1 MIYHDNGSYYIQSWL
16 FYLPY
21 LLLQLIQEYLQ
32 LARSIPGLKNTTVV
46 ENKLNR
52 INVIITINWK
62 QGNMLARVFSCAVI
76 GLEGVVVEVEVDFS
90 DGLPVITIVG
100 LPDAAVQESRER
112 VQSAIR
118 NAGLFFPRKRLTVN
132 LAPAAVRK
140 EGPAYDLPIA
150 LGALIASGQL
160 SLECV
165 EKSLVVGELSL
176 DGSVR
181 HVRGVLPM
189 AALARQEGFERI
201 FTPQIDAP
209 EAALIPSLEVIP
221 VPSLTALVGHL
232 SGAIIIPPQ
241 PTVTPEELPV
251 SVQTDFTD
259 VKGQEHVKRALE
271 VAAAGGHNVLM
282 VGPPGAGKTL
292 LARAI
297 PGVLPRMSIDEA
309 LDVTRIYSVAD
320 QLPPEVPLIRNRPF
334 RSPHHTISHAG
345 LVGGGNLP
353 HPGEISLA
361 HRGVLFLD
369 ELPEFGMRVLEVLR
383 QPIEDKI
390 VTISRAQGTLTF
402 PASFMLIAAMN
413 PCPCGYYGDP
423 LKSCTCSSGTVT
435 KYQKRISGPLLDRID
450 IHVEVP
456 RVKYEKLSDRHLGE
470 PSAAIQARVETAR
483 EIQRIRFNQNATN
496 RESALHL
503 TCNADMRPAEVRQFC
518 NLDETGR
525 ALMRTAMSQLNLSAR
540 AYHRVLKLARTIADL
555 ASVENIGTA
564 HLAEALQYRP
574 RLMDVG

>member
-1 MIYHDNGSYYIQSWL
+1 
-16 FYLPY
+16 
-21 LLLQLIQEYLQ
+21 
-32 LARSIPGLKNTTVV
+32 
-46 ENKLNR
+46 
-52 INVIITINWK
+52 
-62 QGNMLARVFSCAVI
+62 MLARVFSCAVI
-76 GLEGVVVEVEVDFS
+76 GLEGVVVEVEVDTG
-90 DGLPVITIVG
+90 DGLPAIVIVG

-112 VQSAIR
+112 VQSAIK
-118 NAGLFFPRKRLTVN
+118 NAGLYFPRKRLTVN

-160 SLECV
+160 SDDCV
-165 EKSLVVGELSL
+165 ADSLVIGELSL

-189 AALARQEGFERI
+189 AALARQQGIRRI
-201 FTPQIDAP
+201 FTPPSDAP
-209 EAALIPSLEVIP
+209 EAALIPDLEVYP
-221 VPSLTALVGHL
+221 VVSLGALVGHL
-232 SGAIIIPPQ
+232 SGRFPIPPQ
-241 PTVTPEELPV
+241 PTIQPEDLPV
-251 SVQTDFTD
+251 LVQTDFSEI
-259 VKGQEHVKRALE
+259 KGQEHVKRALE
-271 VAAAGGHNVLM
+271 VAAAGGHNMLM

-297 PGVLPRMSIDEA
+297 PSILPRMSIDEA

-320 QLPPEVPLIRNRPF
+320 QLPPDVPLIRSRPF

-402 PASFMLIAAMN
+402 PANFMLIGAMN

-423 LKSCTCSSGTVT
+423 IKPCTCSSSTVT

-450 IHVEVP
+450 IHIEVP
-456 RVKYEKLSDRHLGE
+456 RVEYDKLSDRRQGE
-470 PSAAIQARVETAR
+470 PSTSIQARVEAAR
-483 EIQRIRFNQNATN
+483 EIQRRRFAPTDPV
-496 RESALHL
+496 STPAAPLPV
-503 TCNADMRPAEVRQFC
+503 TCNSDMRPAEVRQHC
-518 NLDETGR
+518 SLDEAGR
-525 ALMRTAMSQLNLSAR
+525 SLLKTAMSQLNLSAR

-555 ASVENIGTA
+555 AGAEQIA
-564 HLAEALQYRP
+564 PQHLAEALQYRP
-574 RLMDVG
+574 RMMDGG